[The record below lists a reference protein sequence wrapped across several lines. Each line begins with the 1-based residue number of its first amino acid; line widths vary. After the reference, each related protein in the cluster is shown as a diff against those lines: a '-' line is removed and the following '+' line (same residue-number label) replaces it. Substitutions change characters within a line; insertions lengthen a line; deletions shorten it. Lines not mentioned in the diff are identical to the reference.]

1 MLNLWLKYRIYQMSK
16 IEDVV
21 DSIENKMS
29 KVLHKMQVFKQ
40 TNKSLSLELE
50 KTQQHILQ
58 LEAQIVVQKE
68 QFKTLKM
75 ANAMLGSDGDK
86 RETKLKINALI
97 KDIDYCISQ
106 LSE

>member
-1 MLNLWLKYRIYQMSK
+1 MSK

-29 KVLHKMQVFKQ
+29 KVLHRMQVFKQ
-40 TNKSLSLELE
+40 TNNNLSLEL
-50 KTQQHILQ
+50 KKAQQQILQ
-58 LEAQIVVQKE
+58 LEEQIVVQE
-68 QFKTLKM
+68 EHYKTLKM
-75 ANAMLGSDGDK
+75 ANAMLGSDTNK

>member
-1 MLNLWLKYRIYQMSK
+1 MSK

-29 KVLHKMQVFKQ
+29 KVLHRMQVFKQ
-40 TNKSLSLELE
+40 TNKNLSLELE
-50 KTQQHILQ
+50 KAQQHVLQ
-58 LEAQIVVQKE
+58 LEEQITVQEE

-75 ANAMLGSDGDK
+75 ANAMLGSDENK

-97 KDIDYCISQ
+97 KDIDRCIAQ